1 MKELFLVQKNFTNI
15 INRPDDKAG
24 KILGFQ
30 ENYNKLLSEQGNVVK
45 DIEASKHLIQR
56 LKQLYD
62 SLWQAIGSKKNEAVD
77 QRLKFKES
85 NWLNTQSQ
93 KIVQTLK
100 TLLQIEL
107 NYLCEVIFIIL
118 LFSCKIQGKSSDY
131 MTEYLSLGI
140 AP

>member
-56 LKQLYD
+56 LK
-62 SLWQAIGSKKNEAVD
+62 
-77 QRLKFKES
+77 
-85 NWLNTQSQ
+85 
-93 KIVQTLK
+93 
-100 TLLQIEL
+100 
-107 NYLCEVIFIIL
+107 
-118 LFSCKIQGKSSDY
+118 
-131 MTEYLSLGI
+131 
-140 AP
+140 